1 VGSDP
6 PAGFTSIGGSGS
18 DQQLREDG
26 QYQVSTGVT
35 SVDPQWTWNFN
46 APSNWN
52 ASIVALNPPLHLAF
66 TQQPSTTLP
75 LMTIQPAVQ
84 VAVVDAGGNRAT
96 TFTGQVT
103 IAIGHNGGT
112 LAAGTLSGTRTVN
125 VVNGVATFA
134 DLSIDQLG
142 NGYTLVVST
151 AGVVTAESAPFNIG
165 AL

>member
-1 VGSDP
+1 MNP
-6 PAGFTSIGGSGS
+6 
-18 DQQLREDG
+18 R
-26 QYQVSTGVT
+26 
-35 SVDPQWTWNFN
+35 WNWAFN
-46 APSNWN
+46 APSNWL

-66 TQQPSTTLP
+66 TQQPTTTLP

-84 VAVVDAGGNRAT
+84 VAVLDAAGNTAT
-96 TFTGQVT
+96 TFSGQVT
-103 IAIGHNGGT
+103 IAIGHNGGVIVP
-112 LAAGTLSGTRTVN
+112 GTLSGTKTVN

-151 AGVVTAESAPFNIG
+151 PAVVTAESAPFNIG